1 MTNRFKDFGSGL
13 GNTSLEPITFMLHG
27 EEFHCAPALQGKVLL
42 GFVAESQSENS
53 ATQAAIIEK
62 FFEKVLVE
70 ESLERFNAL
79 QESKDKIVSVD
90 TLSEII
96 SWVVEQYTD
105 RPN

>member
-1 MTNRFKDFGSGL
+1 MTSRFKDFGAGL
-13 GNTSLEPITFMLHG
+13 DTSAVEPITFMIHG
-27 EEFHCAPALQGKVLL
+27 EEFHCLPALQGKVLL
-42 GFVAESQSENS
+42 GFVAESQSANP

-62 FFEKVLVE
+62 FFEKVLVT

-79 QESKDKIVSVD
+79 QDTVDKIVSVE